1 MLRYKFYMFILY
13 NEFGKK
19 LKDVLNSLFP
29 GLIREPQPIRV
40 PVRRRDERTARHEK
54 ISTVFHRQDLKEQ
67 DSIQLK
73 VR

>member
-40 PVRRRDERTARHEK
+40 PVRRRDESQRGMR
-54 ISTVFHRQDLKEQ
+54 R
-67 DSIQLK
+67 
-73 VR
+73 

>member
-1 MLRYKFYMFILY
+1 MKRRNTQMLRYKFYMFILY

-40 PVRRRDERTARHEK
+40 PVRRRDERQRGM
-54 ISTVFHRQDLKEQ
+54 R
-67 DSIQLK
+67 
-73 VR
+73 R

>member
-1 MLRYKFYMFILY
+1 MKRRNTQMLRYKFYMFILY

-40 PVRRRDERTARHEK
+40 PVRRWDERQRGM
-54 ISTVFHRQDLKEQ
+54 R
-67 DSIQLK
+67 
-73 VR
+73 R

>member
-40 PVRRRDERTARHEK
+40 PVRRRDERQPAR
-54 ISTVFHRQDLKEQ
+54 
-67 DSIQLK
+67 
-73 VR
+73 

>member
-1 MLRYKFYMFILY
+1 MKRRNTQMLRYKFYMFILY

-40 PVRRRDERTARHEK
+40 LVRRRDERQRGM
-54 ISTVFHRQDLKEQ
+54 R
-67 DSIQLK
+67 
-73 VR
+73 R

>member
-40 PVRRRDERTARHEK
+40 PVRRRDERQRGM
-54 ISTVFHRQDLKEQ
+54 IR
-67 DSIQLK
+67 
-73 VR
+73 